1 MQTFND
7 VHRQF
12 AELFDTENLKPYAY
26 LVSKKLSEGHIC
38 VKIDEMEF
46 TDLPDAYSRFDIDKN
61 ILIKEPF
68 VAAANEQIQPFI
80 LHNDRLYLQRYFNYE
95 TIILNRIYHFLETEK
110 SLKNERIH
118 LLKNYRD
125 FIAGLFENKNE
136 NSNITAWQTVA
147 GISAAVNNFTIIT
160 GGPGTGKTTTVAKIL
175 TILFKLNPDI
185 KIALAAPTGKAASR
199 MADSLKNSKFNVEK
213 ALLQKFQF
221 LEPFT
226 IQRLLGFISDSPYF
240 KHNASNPLNYDVVI
254 IDESSMMDV
263 ALFAKLMDAIGSKT
277 KLILLGDK
285 DQLASVEAG
294 SLFGDLCQS
303 QQMLNL
309 FSSEKASFI
318 NSFISESENKI
329 SLENI
334 NEKTN
339 HPLFEHVIELRKSHR
354 YSDQKGIGKFSKAVI
369 NNDREAIQNFFR
381 NNDEQVFIDTDY
393 AENIFKE
400 FVTGYE
406 EFILEKDI
414 KKALQKLNKLRFL
427 CAVREGEHGV
437 RSINLKI
444 EKYLQEKRLINL
456 STIFYKNRP
465 IIITKNHY
473 DLNLFNGDVGIIR
486 ADENGELKAWFENN
500 ENDLKSFSP
509 AYLSSCETVFA
520 MTIHKSQGSEFNE
533 VMVILPDS
541 HDIPI
546 LTRELLYTAVT
557 RAKSKVF
564 IQATEEVILQ
574 SAEKF
579 VKRSSG
585 IKDRFLEKTSN

>member
-1 MQTFND
+1 MQTLND

-12 AELFDTENLKPYAY
+12 AELFKSEILKPYAY

-38 VKIDEMEF
+38 LDINEIQSE
-46 TDLPDAYSRFDIDKN
+46 DLPETYSKLIDYNNLK
-61 ILIKEPF
+61 KEAF
-68 VAAANEQIQPFI
+68 VAASNEEIQPFI
-80 LHNDRLYLQRYFNYE
+80 LHNNRLYLQRYFNYE
-95 TIILNRIYHFLETEK
+95 TIIIKRINDLLESEK
-110 SLKNERIH
+110 SLKNERIE
-118 LLKNYRD
+118 LLKIHKN
-125 FIAGLFENKNE
+125 FITDLFQNRNQNSKNTE
-136 NSNITAWQTVA
+136 WQTVA
-147 GISAAVNNFTIIT
+147 GISAALNKFTIIT

-175 TILFKLNPDI
+175 AILFKINADI

-199 MADSLKNSKFNVEK
+199 MAESLKSTKINVGENI
-213 ALLQKFQF
+213 LEKFQS

-226 IQRLLGFISDSPYF
+226 IQRLLGYIPGSPYF
-240 KHNASNPLNYDVVI
+240 KHNQSNFLNYDVVI
-254 IDESSMMDV
+254 IDECSMMDA
-263 ALFAKLMDAIGSKT
+263 ALFAKLLDAIGPKT

-309 FSSEKASFI
+309 FSSEKALFI
-318 NSFISESENKI
+318 NSFISKSENKI
-329 SLENI
+329 SIENI

-354 YSDQKGIGKFSKAVI
+354 YNDQKGIGKFSKAI
-369 NNDREAIQNFFR
+369 IKNDSDIIKIFFK
-381 NNDEQVFIDTDY
+381 NEDEQVSIDTSY
-393 AENIFKE
+393 SETIFQN
-400 FVTGYE
+400 FVLGYE
-406 EFILEKDI
+406 EFIGEKDI
-414 KKALQKLNKLRFL
+414 KKALKKLSNLRVL

-437 RSINLKI
+437 RSVNLKI
-444 EKYLQEKRLINL
+444 EKYLQQKRLINL
-456 STIFYKNRP
+456 SSIFYKNRP

-486 ADENGELKAWFENN
+486 ADENGEIKAWFENN
-500 ENDLKSFSP
+500 ENNLKSYSP
-509 AYLSSCETVFA
+509 AFLSSCETVFA

-541 HDIPI
+541 TDIPI

-557 RAKSKVF
+557 RAKSNVF
-564 IQATEEVILQ
+564 IQASEEVILQ
-574 SAEKF
+574 SAKAF

-585 IKDRFLEKTSN
+585 IKDRFLENTNS